1 MFRKTLLGL
10 TAAAAL
16 ATTVLAPTAAS
27 ATYYGYGHGHRSY
40 YKPYYNSYSYY
51 QPYCFYKKVW
61 TYYGWEHVKVC
72 R

>member
-10 TAAAAL
+10 IAAAAL
-16 ATTVLAPTAAS
+16 VTTAFAPTAAS
-27 ATYYGYGHGHRSY
+27 ASYYGHYGYRSY
-40 YKPYYNSYSYY
+40 YKPYSYSYH